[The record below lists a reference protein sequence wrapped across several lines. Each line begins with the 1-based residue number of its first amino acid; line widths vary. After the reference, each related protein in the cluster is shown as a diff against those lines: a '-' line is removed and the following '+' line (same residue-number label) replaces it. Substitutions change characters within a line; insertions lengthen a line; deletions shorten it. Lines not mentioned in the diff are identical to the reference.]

1 MDDLKKF
8 LDDFIEELSKK
19 DTRALCLKKAKN
31 VSDKIID
38 TLMQIHNYEN
48 FKNKELNN
56 KYLNLLQ
63 QFEKLL
69 NQFIEEENLKI
80 EVDENE

>member
-19 DTRALCLKKAKN
+19 DTRALCLKKSKE

-38 TLMQIHNYEN
+38 TLMQIYNYKN
-48 FKNKELNN
+48 FKNKELND

-63 QFEKLL
+63 QFEKIL

-80 EVDENE
+80 EVDKNE

>member
-63 QFEKLL
+63 QF
-69 NQFIEEENLKI
+69 IEEENLKI